1 MRIVFYLQI
10 FWIMEDNMDFSDGEL
25 QVMELLWEGDVLDEN
40 GEIKA
45 IDLANIMKEKYNTS
59 KTSAYTFFSRLIDKG
74 AISRRYPNYT
84 ISVLVSRE
92 NALYNKQKEVFNKL
106 FKGSLLNMC
115 KTFLANEDISK
126 EELDEMRKLID
137 SFDEE

>member
-1 MRIVFYLQI
+1 
-10 FWIMEDNMDFSDGEL
+10 MEDNMDFSDGEL
-25 QVMELLWEGDVLDEN
+25 LVMELLWEGDVLDEN

-59 KTSAYTFFSRLIDKG
+59 KTSAYTFFSRLVDKG

-92 NALYNKQKEVFNKL
+92 DALYNKQKEVFNKL

-115 KTFLANEDISK
+115 KTFLTNEDISK

-137 SFDEE
+137 SFDE

>member
-1 MRIVFYLQI
+1 
-10 FWIMEDNMDFSDGEL
+10 MDFSDGEL
-25 QVMELLWEGDVLDEN
+25 MVVELLWEGDVLDEN

-45 IDLANIMKEKYNTS
+45 IELANILKEKHNTS

-84 ISVLVSRE
+84 ISVLISRE
-92 NALYNKQKEVFNKL
+92 DALYNKQKEVFNKL

-115 KTFLANEDISK
+115 KTFLINEDISK
-126 EELDEMRKLID
+126 EELDDMRKLID

>member
-1 MRIVFYLQI
+1 
-10 FWIMEDNMDFSDGEL
+10 MEDNMDFSDGEL
-25 QVMELLWEGDVLDEN
+25 LVMELLWEGDVLDEN

-92 NALYNKQKEVFNKL
+92 DALYHKQKEAFNKL

>member
-1 MRIVFYLQI
+1 
-10 FWIMEDNMDFSDGEL
+10 MDFSDGEL
-25 QVMELLWEGDVLDEN
+25 LVMELLWEGDVLDEN

-59 KTSAYTFFSRLIDKG
+59 KTSAYTFFSRLVDKG

-92 NALYNKQKEVFNKL
+92 DALYNKQKEVFNKL

-115 KTFLANEDISK
+115 KTFLTNEDISK

-137 SFDEE
+137 SFDE

>member
-106 FKGSLLNMC
+106 FKESLLNMC

>member
-1 MRIVFYLQI
+1 
-10 FWIMEDNMDFSDGEL
+10 MEFSDGEL
-25 QVMELLWEGDVLDEN
+25 QLMELLWEGDILDEN

-92 NALYNKQKEVFNKL
+92 DALYNKQKEVFNKL
-106 FKGSLLNMC
+106 FKGSLFNMC
-115 KTFLANEDISK
+115 KTFLTNEDISK

>member
-1 MRIVFYLQI
+1 
-10 FWIMEDNMDFSDGEL
+10 MEFSDGEL
-25 QVMELLWEGDVLDEN
+25 QVMELLWEGDALDEN

-92 NALYNKQKEVFNKL
+92 DALYNKQKEVFNKF

-115 KTFLANEDISK
+115 KTFLTNEDISK
-126 EELDEMRKLID
+126 EEIDEMRKLID

>member
-1 MRIVFYLQI
+1 
-10 FWIMEDNMDFSDGEL
+10 MDFSDGEL
-25 QVMELLWEGDVLDEN
+25 IVMELLWQGDVLDEN

-45 IDLANIMKEKYNTS
+45 IDLAKVLKDRYKTS
-59 KTSAYTFFSRLIDKG
+59 KTSAYTFFGRLIDKG

-84 ISVLVSRE
+84 ISVSVSRE
-92 NALYNKQKEVFNKL
+92 DDLYDKQKEVFNKL

-115 KTFLANEDISK
+115 KTFLTNEKISK

>member
-1 MRIVFYLQI
+1 
-10 FWIMEDNMDFSDGEL
+10 MEFSDGEL
-25 QVMELLWEGDVLDEN
+25 QVMELLWEGDILDEN

-45 IDLANIMKEKYNTS
+45 IDLANIMKEKYKTS

-92 NALYNKQKEVFNKL
+92 DALYNKQKEVFNKL
-106 FKGSLLNMC
+106 FKGSLFNMC
-115 KTFLANEDISK
+115 KTFLTNEDISK
-126 EELDEMRKLID
+126 EEIDEMRKLID

>member
-1 MRIVFYLQI
+1 
-10 FWIMEDNMDFSDGEL
+10 MEFSDGGL

-40 GEIKA
+40 GEIRA
-45 IDLANIMKEKYNTS
+45 IDLANILKDRYNTS

-74 AISRRYPNYT
+74 ALSRRYPNYT

-92 NALYNKQKEVFNKL
+92 DALYNKQREVFNKL

-115 KTFLANEDISK
+115 KTFLTNEDISK

>member
-1 MRIVFYLQI
+1 
-10 FWIMEDNMDFSDGEL
+10 MDFSDGEL

-92 NALYNKQKEVFNKL
+92 DALYHKQKEAFNKL

-137 SFDEE
+137 SFDKE

>member
-1 MRIVFYLQI
+1 
-10 FWIMEDNMDFSDGEL
+10 MDFSDGEL
-25 QVMELLWEGDVLDEN
+25 MVMEELWQGDVLDEN

-45 IDLANIMKEKYNTS
+45 IDLANILKEKYNTS

-92 NALYNKQKEVFNKL
+92 DALYHKQKEAFNKL

>member
-1 MRIVFYLQI
+1 
-10 FWIMEDNMDFSDGEL
+10 MDFSDGEL
-25 QVMELLWEGDVLDEN
+25 IVIELLWQGDVLDEN

-45 IDLANIMKEKYNTS
+45 IDLAKVLKDRYKTS
-59 KTSAYTFFSRLIDKG
+59 KTSAYTFFGRLIDKG

-84 ISVLVSRE
+84 ISVSVSRE
-92 NALYNKQKEVFNKL
+92 DALYDKQKEVFNKL

-115 KTFLANEDISK
+115 KTFLTNEKISK

>member
-1 MRIVFYLQI
+1 
-10 FWIMEDNMDFSDGEL
+10 MDFSDGEL
-25 QVMELLWEGDVLDEN
+25 MVMEELWQGDVLDEN

-92 NALYNKQKEVFNKL
+92 DALYHKQKEAFNKL

-115 KTFLANEDISK
+115 KTFLTNEDISK

>member
-1 MRIVFYLQI
+1 
-10 FWIMEDNMDFSDGEL
+10 MEFSDGEL
-25 QVMELLWEGDVLDEN
+25 QVMELLWEGDILDEN
-40 GEIKA
+40 GEIEA

-92 NALYNKQKEVFNKL
+92 DALYNKQKEVFNKL

-115 KTFLANEDISK
+115 KTFLTNEDISK

>member
-1 MRIVFYLQI
+1 
-10 FWIMEDNMDFSDGEL
+10 MDFSDGEL
-25 QVMELLWEGDVLDEN
+25 MVMELLWQGDVLDEN

-45 IDLANIMKEKYNTS
+45 IDLAKVLKDRYKTS
-59 KTSAYTFFSRLIDKG
+59 KTSAYTFFGRLIDKG

-84 ISVLVSRE
+84 ISVSVSRE
-92 NALYNKQKEVFNKL
+92 DALYDKQKEVFNKL

-115 KTFLANEDISK
+115 KTFLTNEKISK

>member
-1 MRIVFYLQI
+1 
-10 FWIMEDNMDFSDGEL
+10 MEFSDGEL
-25 QVMELLWEGDVLDEN
+25 QVMELLWEGDILDEN

-92 NALYNKQKEVFNKL
+92 DALYNKQKEVFNKL
-106 FKGSLLNMC
+106 FKGSLFNMC
-115 KTFLANEDISK
+115 KTFLTNEDISK
-126 EELDEMRKLID
+126 EEIDEMRKLID

>member
-1 MRIVFYLQI
+1 
-10 FWIMEDNMDFSDGEL
+10 MEFSDGEL
-25 QVMELLWEGDVLDEN
+25 QVMELLWEGDILDEN

-92 NALYNKQKEVFNKL
+92 DALYNKQKEVFNKL

-115 KTFLANEDISK
+115 KTFLTNEDISK

-137 SFDEE
+137 SFHEE

>member
-1 MRIVFYLQI
+1 
-10 FWIMEDNMDFSDGEL
+10 MDFSDGEL
-25 QVMELLWEGDVLDEN
+25 MVMELLWEGDVLDEN

-45 IDLANIMKEKYNTS
+45 IELANILKEKHNTS

-84 ISVLVSRE
+84 ISVLISRE
-92 NALYNKQKEVFNKL
+92 DALYNKQKEVFNKL

-115 KTFLANEDISK
+115 KTFLINEDISK
-126 EELDEMRKLID
+126 EELDDMRKLID

>member
-1 MRIVFYLQI
+1 
-10 FWIMEDNMDFSDGEL
+10 MDFSDGEL
-25 QVMELLWEGDVLDEN
+25 IVMELLWQGDVLDEN

-45 IDLANIMKEKYNTS
+45 IDLAKVLKDRYKTS
-59 KTSAYTFFSRLIDKG
+59 KTSAYTFFGRLIDKG

-84 ISVLVSRE
+84 ISVSVSRE
-92 NALYNKQKEVFNKL
+92 DALYDKQKEVFNKL

-115 KTFLANEDISK
+115 KTFLTNEKISK

-137 SFDEE
+137 SFDAVSYTHLTLPTKA

>member
-1 MRIVFYLQI
+1 
-10 FWIMEDNMDFSDGEL
+10 MDFSDGEL
-25 QVMELLWEGDVLDEN
+25 MVMEELWQGDVLDEN

-92 NALYNKQKEVFNKL
+92 DALYHKQKEVFNKL

>member
-1 MRIVFYLQI
+1 
-10 FWIMEDNMDFSDGEL
+10 MDFSDGEL
-25 QVMELLWEGDVLDEN
+25 LVMELLWEGDVLDEN

-92 NALYNKQKEVFNKL
+92 DALYHKQKEAFNKL

-126 EELDEMRKLID
+126 EELDEMRKLIN

>member
-1 MRIVFYLQI
+1 M
-10 FWIMEDNMDFSDGEL
+10 NFSDGEL
-25 QVMELLWEGDVLDEN
+25 MVMEELWQGDVLDEN

-92 NALYNKQKEVFNKL
+92 DALYHKQKEVFNKL

>member
-1 MRIVFYLQI
+1 
-10 FWIMEDNMDFSDGEL
+10 MDFSDGEL
-25 QVMELLWEGDVLDEN
+25 IVMELLWQGDVLDEN

-45 IDLANIMKEKYNTS
+45 IDLAKVLKDRYKTS
-59 KTSAYTFFSRLIDKG
+59 KTSAYTFFGRLIDKG

-84 ISVLVSRE
+84 ISVSVSRE
-92 NALYNKQKEVFNKL
+92 DALYDKQKEVFNKL

-115 KTFLANEDISK
+115 KTFLTNEKISK

>member
-1 MRIVFYLQI
+1 
-10 FWIMEDNMDFSDGEL
+10 MDFSDGEL
-25 QVMELLWEGDVLDEN
+25 MVMEELWQGDVLDEN

-92 NALYNKQKEVFNKL
+92 DALYHKQKEAFNKL

-126 EELDEMRKLID
+126 EELDEIRKLID

>member
-1 MRIVFYLQI
+1 
-10 FWIMEDNMDFSDGEL
+10 MDLSDGEL
-25 QVMELLWEGDVLDEN
+25 MVMEELWQGDVLDEN

-92 NALYNKQKEVFNKL
+92 DALYHKQKEVFNKL

>member
-1 MRIVFYLQI
+1 
-10 FWIMEDNMDFSDGEL
+10 MEFSDGEV

-92 NALYNKQKEVFNKL
+92 DALYNKQKEVFNKL

-115 KTFLANEDISK
+115 KTFLTNEDISK
-126 EELDEMRKLID
+126 EELDEMRKLIE

>member
-92 NALYNKQKEVFNKL
+92 DALYNIQKEVFNKL

>member
-1 MRIVFYLQI
+1 
-10 FWIMEDNMDFSDGEL
+10 MDFSDGEL
-25 QVMELLWEGDVLDEN
+25 MVMEELWQGDVLDEN

-84 ISVLVSRE
+84 ISILVSRE
-92 NALYNKQKEVFNKL
+92 DALYHKQKEAFNKL

>member
-1 MRIVFYLQI
+1 
-10 FWIMEDNMDFSDGEL
+10 MDFSDGEL

-92 NALYNKQKEVFNKL
+92 DALYNIQKEVFNKL

>member
-1 MRIVFYLQI
+1 
-10 FWIMEDNMDFSDGEL
+10 MDFSDGEL
-25 QVMELLWEGDVLDEN
+25 MVMELLWEGDVLDEN

-45 IDLANIMKEKYNTS
+45 IDLANILKEKYNTN

-84 ISVLVSRE
+84 ISVKVSRE
-92 NALYNKQKEVFNKL
+92 DALYKKQKEAFNKL
-106 FKGSLLNMC
+106 FNGSLLNVC
-115 KTFLANEDISK
+115 RTFLKNEDISK
-126 EELDEMRKLID
+126 KELDEMRKLID

>member
-1 MRIVFYLQI
+1 
-10 FWIMEDNMDFSDGEL
+10 MEFSDGEL

-84 ISVLVSRE
+84 ISVLISRE
-92 NALYNKQKEVFNKL
+92 DALYNKQKEVFNKL

-115 KTFLANEDISK
+115 KTFLNNEDISK
-126 EELDEMRKLID
+126 EELDDMRKLID

>member
-1 MRIVFYLQI
+1 
-10 FWIMEDNMDFSDGEL
+10 MDFSDGEL
-25 QVMELLWEGDVLDEN
+25 MVMEELWQGDVLDEN

-92 NALYNKQKEVFNKL
+92 DALYHKQKEAFNKL

>member
-1 MRIVFYLQI
+1 
-10 FWIMEDNMDFSDGEL
+10 MEFSDGEL

-92 NALYNKQKEVFNKL
+92 DALYNKQKEVFNKL

-115 KTFLANEDISK
+115 KTFLTNEDISK
-126 EELDEMRKLID
+126 EELDEMRRLID